1 MYQQPVSQPRL
12 QEFRTILQRMG
23 AHPDRAL
30 IEKLTSQARQA
41 QAHPQAVMELVQ
53 FLLVR
58 SLGSSPEACRVPILF
73 VADSI
78 LKNVGGA
85 YVAAMEPHIHRAFCE
100 SFSVVGGADPGSMT
114 GLNGQI
120 RLYRMLQTWERNT
133 PPLFPYQTVA
143 IRKFILPWIEAQAA
157 SQPQQAATQ
166 HPPTTTSA
174 QWAPPQ
180 TAAVAA
186 ATGQQPV
193 AKRPRT
199 TSTDPSTVAA
209 AFEVEAVVEAAAAR
223 SVLTALQ
230 DGLTTQPMTL
240 EELWES
246 DPEQAKSV
254 HAHAQASLLKAR
266 ENTAP
271 LANAPA
277 GASVRGATPG
287 SLPNQARAMLAHL
300 ATHAKGTRN
309 TMSSTGGLSDAQ
321 GAVAMAGCA
330 AACQEALSK
339 ALQAQ
344 RTHALAAAAAQGAK
358 QSPMLKYP
366 PPGGAKQAAAEAATA
381 ACALFALPHRC
392 ALDGL
397 HFASAASLAEHQE
410 VLEAR
415 VRERLLSQQH
425 AKSRGWAP
433 PASAWVADGA
443 TVAAGVGG
451 AASDMHRSRLGEVS
465 GASEGPTAGG
475 AGGRH
480 STETREDS
488 VAMVGLT
495 AAPCRLC
502 GEPFETAYDELREQ
516 WRYQGAVES
525 TVRADDDV
533 DGNGANEMAI
543 LHRACADASAIDGTI
558 KRSLLL

>member
-1 MYQQPVSQPRL
+1 M
-12 QEFRTILQRMG
+12 LQRMG

-30 IEKLTSQARQA
+30 IEKLTSQARQM
-41 QAHPQAVMELVQ
+41 QALPQAVMELVQ
-53 FLLVR
+53 HLLVR
-58 SLGSSPEACRVPILF
+58 SLSSSPAACRVPILF

-120 RLYRMLQTWERNT
+120 RLYRMLQTWERNA
-133 PPLFPYQTVA
+133 PPLFPHQTSA

-157 SQPQQAATQ
+157 SQPQQAAAAS
-166 HPPTTTSA
+166 HPPPST
-174 QWAPPQ
+174 
-180 TAAVAA
+180 TAAQRVPSQPAA
-186 ATGQQPV
+186 AAVPWQQPL

-199 TSTDPSTVAA
+199 ATDPSTVAVAA

-223 SVLTALQ
+223 SVLTSLQ
-230 DGLTTQPMTL
+230 DGLTTEPMTL
-240 EELWES
+240 EELWVS
-246 DPEQAKSV
+246 DSQQAKSV

-266 ENTAP
+266 VSAAP
-271 LANAPA
+271 LAHAPA
-277 GASVRGATPG
+277 GAAGSAPPE

-300 ATHAKGTRN
+300 ANHAKGTRN
-309 TMSSTGGLSDAQ
+309 TTAAGASDTS
-321 GAVAMAGCA
+321 GAAAMAACA

-339 ALQAQ
+339 ALTAQ
-344 RTHALAAAAAQGAK
+344 RTHALALAAAQGPK
-358 QSPMLKYP
+358 QCPMLKFP

-381 ACALFALPHRC
+381 ARALFALPHRC

-415 VRERLLSQQH
+415 VRERLTSQQH
-425 AKSRGWAP
+425 AKSRSWAP
-433 PASAWVADGA
+433 VASAWVADGA
-443 TVAAGVGG
+443 TDTSGG
-451 AASDMHRSRLGEVS
+451 DEGTNGSHGSRLGEGT
-465 GASEGPTAGG
+465 GASEGSTAGG
-475 AGGRH
+475 GRAA
-480 STETREDS
+480 SGKSSAARENS
-488 VAMVGLT
+488 VAMVGST

-502 GEPFETAYDELREQ
+502 GEPFETAYDESREQ
-516 WRYQGAVES
+516 WRYQAAVECA
-525 TVRADDDV
+525 VRDDD
-533 DGNGANEMAI
+533 DDDNKASDNGISEVAV
-543 LHRACADASAIDGTI
+543 LHRACADATAVNGAI

>member
-1 MYQQPVSQPRL
+1 M
-12 QEFRTILQRMG
+12 LQRMG

-53 FLLVR
+53 HLLVR
-58 SLGSSPEACRVPILF
+58 SLSSSPAACRVPILF

-120 RLYRMLQTWERNT
+120 RLYRMLQTWERNS
-133 PPLFPYQTVA
+133 PPLFPHQTSAV
-143 IRKFILPWIEAQAA
+143 RKFILPWIEAQAA
-157 SQPQQAATQ
+157 SQPQQAAATSR
-166 HPPTTTSA
+166 PPPSTTSA
-174 QWAPPQ
+174 QRVPSQSAA
-180 TAAVAA
+180 AAVP
-186 ATGQQPV
+186 GQQPM

-199 TSTDPSTVAA
+199 ATDPSTVAA

-240 EELWES
+240 EELWAS
-246 DPEQAKSV
+246 DPQQAKSV

-266 ENTAP
+266 ESAAP
-271 LANAPA
+271 RASAAGSAP
-277 GASVRGATPG
+277 PG

-309 TMSSTGGLSDAQ
+309 ATAAGASDAS
-321 GAVAMAGCA
+321 GVAAMAECA

-339 ALQAQ
+339 ALKAQ
-344 RTHALAAAAAQGAK
+344 RTHALALAAAQGPK
-358 QSPMLKYP
+358 QCPMLKYP
-366 PPGGAKQAAAEAATA
+366 PPGGAKQAAVEAAA
-381 ACALFALPHRC
+381 AARALFALPHRC

-415 VRERLLSQQH
+415 VRERLMSQQH
-425 AKSRGWAP
+425 AKSRSWAP
-433 PASAWVADGA
+433 LASAWVADGA
-443 TVAAGVGG
+443 TVTSGDEGPNGSHGSRNGG
-451 AASDMHRSRLGEVS
+451 GS
-465 GASEGPTAGG
+465 GASEGLTAGG
-475 AGGRH
+475 GRPA
-480 STETREDS
+480 SGKSSAAREDS
-488 VAMVGLT
+488 VAMVGST
-495 AAPCRLC
+495 AASCRLC
-502 GEPFETAYDELREQ
+502 GEPFETAYDESREQ
-516 WRYQGAVES
+516 WRYQAAVERA
-525 TVRADDDV
+525 VRDDD
-533 DGNGANEMAI
+533 DNFSDNKGASEMAI
-543 LHRACADASAIDGTI
+543 LHRACADATAVNGAI